1 VRENPGRNDGSVR
14 RKLFKAGVGFFVLV
28 MLVTSFFGKKGYMDI
43 VRTRRSLWA
52 LEAEFKA
59 FEARRNELETEIREL
74 AVNPRAVEEEAR
86 RKLWLMKP
94 DEKVI
99 VLKERGGR

>member
-1 VRENPGRNDGSVR
+1 LREDPGKNDRSVR
-14 RKLFKAGVGFFVLV
+14 RKLFTAGVGFFVLV

-43 VRTRRSLWA
+43 VRTRKTLRA
-52 LEAEFKA
+52 LEAEFKTL
-59 FEARRNELETEIREL
+59 EEQKSKLELEIRDL

-86 RKLWLMKP
+86 RKLWLMRP

-99 VLKERGGR
+99 VLKGR

>member
-1 VRENPGRNDGSVR
+1 MSGDPGNNDRSVR

-43 VRTRRSLWA
+43 VRTRKTLRA
-52 LEAEFKA
+52 LEAEFKTL
-59 FEARRNELETEIREL
+59 EEQKGKLELEIREL
-74 AVNPRAVEEEAR
+74 TVNPRAVEEEAR

-99 VLKERGGR
+99 VLKER

>member
-1 VRENPGRNDGSVR
+1 MRDEAAKNDRTIR
-14 RKLFKAGVGFFVLV
+14 RTLFKAGVAFFVLV

-43 VRTRRSLWA
+43 VRTRRSLRA
-52 LEAEFKA
+52 LEAEVKTL
-59 FEARRNELETEIREL
+59 EARKSELDTEIREL
-74 AVNPRAVEEEAR
+74 TVNPRAVEEEAR

-99 VLKERGGR
+99 VLKEP

>member
-1 VRENPGRNDGSVR
+1 VREEPGKNNRSVR

-43 VRTRRSLWA
+43 IRTRKTLRA
-52 LEAEFKA
+52 LDAEFKTL
-59 FEARRNELETEIREL
+59 EEMKNQLETEIREL
-74 AVNPRAVEEEAR
+74 TVNPRAVEEEAR

-99 VLKERGGR
+99 VLKER

>member
-1 VRENPGRNDGSVR
+1 MREEPGKNDRSVR

-43 VRTRRSLWA
+43 VRTRRSLRA
-52 LEAEFKA
+52 LEAEFKTL
-59 FEARRNELETEIREL
+59 EERKDQLETEIREL
-74 AVNPRAVEEEAR
+74 TVNPRAVEEEAR

-99 VLKERGGR
+99 VLKGR

>member
-1 VRENPGRNDGSVR
+1 LREKPGKSDRSVR
-14 RKLFKAGVGFFVLV
+14 RKLFTAGMGFFFLV

-43 VRTRRSLWA
+43 VRTRKTLRA
-52 LEAEFKA
+52 LEVEFKTL
-59 FEARRNELETEIREL
+59 EEQKSKLELEIREL

-99 VLKERGGR
+99 VLKER

>member
-1 VRENPGRNDGSVR
+1 MREEAAKGERSVG
-14 RKLFKAGVGFFVLV
+14 RKLFQAGVGFFVLV

-43 VRTRRSLWA
+43 VRTRRSLRA
-52 LEAEFKA
+52 LEAEFKTL
-59 FEARRNELETEIREL
+59 EARRNELETEIREL
-74 AVNPRAVEEEAR
+74 TVNPRAVEEEAR

-99 VLKERGGR
+99 VLKDR

>member
-1 VRENPGRNDGSVR
+1 MREDPGKNDSSVR

-43 VRTRRSLWA
+43 VRTRKTLRA
-52 LEAEFKA
+52 LEAEFKTL
-59 FEARRNELETEIREL
+59 EEQKSKLELETREL

-99 VLKERGGR
+99 VLKER

>member
-1 VRENPGRNDGSVR
+1 VRENPGTNDNSVR

-43 VRTRRSLWA
+43 IRTRRSLRA
-52 LEAEFKA
+52 LEAEFKT
-59 FEARRNELETEIREL
+59 LEERKSQLEIEIREL
-74 AVNPRAVEEEAR
+74 AANPRAVEEEAR

-99 VLKERGGR
+99 VLKKD

>member
-1 VRENPGRNDGSVR
+1 MREDPGKNDRSVR

-43 VRTRRSLWA
+43 VRTRRSLRA
-52 LEAEFKA
+52 LEAKFKTL
-59 FEARRNELETEIREL
+59 EESKNKLETEIREL
-74 AVNPRAVEEEAR
+74 TVNPRAVEEEAR

-99 VLKERGGR
+99 VLK

>member
-1 VRENPGRNDGSVR
+1 MREEAGKNDGSVR
-14 RKLFKAGVGFFVLV
+14 RKIFRACVGFFVLV

-43 VRTRRSLWA
+43 VRTRRSLRA

-59 FEARRNELETEIREL
+59 LEEKKGQLETEIREL
-74 AVNPRAVEEEAR
+74 TVNPRAVEEEAR
-86 RKLWLMKP
+86 EKLWLMKP

-99 VLKERGGR
+99 VLKER

>member
-1 VRENPGRNDGSVR
+1 VREEPGKNDRSFR
-14 RKLFKAGVGFFVLV
+14 RKFFKAGVGFFFLV

-43 VRTRRSLWA
+43 IRTRKTLRT
-52 LEAEFKA
+52 LEAEFKT
-59 FEARRNELETEIREL
+59 LEEMKNQLQTEIREL
-74 AVNPRAVEEEAR
+74 TVNPRAVEEEAR

-99 VLKERGGR
+99 VLKER